1 MYCDCEIDQERI
13 EANEAAQCEWRSL
26 GATDAAFG
34 TLPQYANDAYL
45 AGYCTKLK
53 ELPKDESGKLIHHKP
68 TRHFAF
74 GYVDTLEHSRAA
86 DEF

>member
-1 MYCDCEIDQERI
+1 MYCDYELEQERT
-13 EANEAAQCEWRSL
+13 EANDAARCEWRSL

-53 ELPKDESGKLIHHKP
+53 ELPRDESGKLSHYKP
-68 TRHFAF
+68 TQHFAF
-74 GYVDTLEHSRAA
+74 GYVDTPEQSRAA